1 MKIFLY
7 YILLVNI
14 YGFILMYLDKNKS
27 KKGKWRISENKLF
40 ITAILF
46 GSLGIFLG
54 MYAFRHKTKHPKF
67 VIGIPIIIILQ
78 LFLYFKYLNN
88 LLP

>member
-14 YGFILMYLDKNKS
+14 YGFILMYIDKNKS
-27 KKGKWRISENKLF
+27 KKGSWRISENKLF

-46 GSLGIFLG
+46 GSLGIFSG
-54 MYAFRHKTKHPKF
+54 MYTFRHKTKHPKF
-67 VIGIPIIIILQ
+67 VIGIPTIIILQ
-78 LFLYFKYLNN
+78 LFLCFKYLNK
-88 LLP
+88 LIL

>member
-7 YILLVNI
+7 YILLINI
-14 YGFILMYLDKNKS
+14 YGFVLMYIDKNKS
-27 KKGKWRISENKLF
+27 KKGKWRIPENKLF

-67 VIGIPIIIILQ
+67 IIGIPAIIILQ

>member
-7 YILLVNI
+7 YVLLVNI
-14 YGFILMYLDKNKS
+14 YGFVLMYIDKNKS
-27 KKGKWRISENKLF
+27 KKGRWRIPENKLF

-46 GSLGIFLG
+46 GRLGIFFG
-54 MYAFRHKTKHPKF
+54 MHAFRHKTKHLKF
-67 VIGIPIIIILQ
+67 VIGIPIIILLQ
-78 LFLYFKYLNN
+78 LFLYFKYLTN

>member
-7 YILLVNI
+7 YILLINI

-54 MYAFRHKTKHPKF
+54 MYTFRHKTKHPKF
-67 VIGIPIIIILQ
+67 VVGIPCILAFQ
-78 LFLYFKYLNN
+78 LFLYFKYINN
-88 LLP
+88 LIR

>member
-7 YILLVNI
+7 YVLLVNI
-14 YGFILMYLDKNKS
+14 YGFILMHIDKNKS
-27 KKGKWRISENKLF
+27 KKGSWRIPENKLF
-40 ITAILF
+40 ITAILL

-67 VIGIPIIIILQ
+67 VVGIPVIILLQ
-78 LFLYFKYLNN
+78 IFLYFKYLNN

>member
-67 VIGIPIIIILQ
+67 IIGIPVIIILQ

>member
-14 YGFILMYLDKNKS
+14 YGFILMYIDKNKS

-54 MYAFRHKTKHPKF
+54 MYTLRHKTKHPKF
-67 VIGIPIIIILQ
+67 VIGIPAIIILQ
-78 LFLYFKYLNN
+78 LFIYFKFLNN